1 MARWSARQKGRRN
14 RRRSYRPPCAA
25 RPADPDVLLLAQI
38 LGALAAGGLV
48 WSLGA
53 RGAVPAVG
61 AVAVVLALP
70 ALWHDVKAID
80 AERGAA
86 NPALSSRE
94 DCVGQTGVDV
104 GFARWLQGRIPGAG
118 RYQLVAEQGATERG
132 INMCL
137 SLIMLPRVQVAR
149 AAAGD
154 YVVYYRAPPE
164 RGAVRLVGYGDGLA
178 ISGPVRARASR

>member
-1 MARWSARQKGRRN
+1 MAR
-14 RRRSYRPPCAA
+14 PP
-25 RPADPDVLLLAQI
+25 DPDLLLLAQI
-38 LGALAAGGLV
+38 LGALAAGALV

-53 RGAVPAVG
+53 RSVAPAVG
-61 AVAVVLALP
+61 AVVVVLALP
-70 ALWHDVKAID
+70 ALWHDVKAIG

-86 NPALSSRE
+86 NAALGSRE

-137 SLIMLPRVQVAR
+137 SLIMLPRVQVPR
-149 AAAGD
+149 AGAGD
-154 YVVYYRAPPE
+154 YVVYYRAPPA
-164 RGAVRLVGYGDGLA
+164 RGATRVVGYGDGLA
-178 ISGPVRARASR
+178 ISGPLGAHAPR